1 MAVQQET
8 YLQRAIQKLVK
19 SRGGYIVKQHG
30 SMISEPGIPDLLCCY
45 KGFFI
50 AIECKE
56 EGNKPSAQQGIHCR
70 AIQKAGGIT
79 VVTWDTKTI
88 NKLLDY
94 IDYCEIEANNKY
106 GTWQHEDDILFTNIQ
121 ILDNGSN
128 Y

>member
-1 MAVQQET
+1 MSVQPET
-8 YLQRAIQKLVK
+8 YLQRAVQKLVK

-56 EGNKPSAQQGIHCR
+56 EGNKPSEQQGIHCR

-79 VVTWDTKTI
+79 VVTWDTKTVGYI
-88 NKLLDY
+88 LDD
-94 IDYCEIEANNKY
+94 IDYCEKVQPN
-106 GTWQHEDDILFTNIQ
+106 WQHKGDIEFMKIHIRDD
-121 ILDNGSN
+121 GSK